1 MTETGMTETGMTE
14 TGMTEPQDLNQADL
28 RDRAVAAASGAAP
41 FDLVIENGQLLDVIT
56 GQLRQ
61 LDIGIIGPL
70 IASLHPSGSQRE
82 ARQRIDASGQIAV
95 PGLIDS
101 HMHIESS
108 MITTKSYAEAVLPA
122 GVTTIVW
129 DPHEYANVAGVEGID
144 YALASSHQVPLRIMM
159 LSPSCVPSA
168 PGFESSGAD
177 FTADI
182 IAKNLAR
189 PDIHGLAEVMSMQD
203 VIDRQPRMRGIVQ
216 AALES
221 GKLVCGHARGL
232 SGDMLNAYLAAG
244 IASDHEL
251 VSAQDLM
258 AKLQA
263 GLTVEMRGSHDHL
276 LPEFVA
282 ALNQLDELPPTLC
295 LCTDDVFADDLDAA
309 GGLDDVVRRLVRY
322 GMQPVWALRAAS
334 FNAARRLNRPDLG
347 LLAPGRRADIV
358 LCRDLTDFWAE
369 QVLAN
374 GQPVAENGR
383 LTVPATSPPV
393 PSSFQAT
400 MSVRT
405 FQPDDFRLPA
415 TGKSARIATIDK
427 PRFTQW
433 GEVVADIRD
442 GFVACPD
449 EYILMSIINRFQ
461 AGSDPKLAFL
471 GEWGRWRGAFG
482 TTLSHDCHNLTLFGD
497 SPENLAVAANHIAS
511 MGGGL
516 AVVEAGQVIA
526 DLPLPIAGLVSAA
539 ALPEVADKLRHIRSE
554 MDRIV
559 DWQPPY
565 LVFKACFGASLVC
578 NAGPHLSDFGIVDSH
593 QGKILENPLL
603 EILS

>member
-1 MTETGMTETGMTE
+1 MAENRL
-14 TGMTEPQDLNQADL
+14 TEPQDLNQADL
-28 RDRAVAAASGAAP
+28 RDRAVAAARGEAP

-61 LDIGIIGPL
+61 LDIGIVGPL
-70 IASLHPSGSQRE
+70 IASLHPPGNQPE
-82 ARQRIDASGQIAV
+82 ASKTIDAAGQIAV

-108 MITTKSYAEAVLPA
+108 MITAKSYAEAVLPA

-129 DPHEYANVAGVEGID
+129 DPHEYANVAGVEGMD
-144 YALASSHQVPLRIMM
+144 YALASSREVPLRIMM

-182 IAKNLAR
+182 IAENLAR
-189 PDIHGLAEVMSMQD
+189 PDIHGLAEVMSMRD
-203 VIDRQPRMRGIVQ
+203 VLERRPRMRGIVQ
-216 AALES
+216 AALDS

-232 SGDMLNAYLAAG
+232 SGDSLNAYLAAG

-251 VSAQDLM
+251 VSADDLM

-309 GGLDDVVRRLVRY
+309 GGLDDVIRRLTRY
-322 GMQPVWALRAAS
+322 GMKPIWAVRAAS

-347 LLAPGRRADIV
+347 LIAPGRRADIV
-358 LCRDLTDFWAE
+358 LCRDLAEFRAE
-369 QVLAN
+369 QVIAN
-374 GQPVAENGR
+374 GRPVAEKGQ
-383 LTVPATSPPV
+383 LTVPASAPPV
-393 PSSFQAT
+393 PAAFQAT
-400 MSVRT
+400 MSVRA

-415 TGKSARIATIDK
+415 TGISARIATIDK

-433 GEVVADIRD
+433 GEVVADIKD
-442 GFVACPD
+442 GFVACPED
-449 EYILMSIINRFQ
+449 YILMSIVNRFQ
-461 AGSDPKLAFL
+461 PDSDPKLAFL
-471 GEWGRWRGAFG
+471 GDWGRWRGAFG

-497 SPENLAVAANHIAS
+497 KAENLAVAANHIAS

-516 AVVEAGQVIA
+516 AVVEDGQVIA
-526 DLPLPIAGLVSAA
+526 DLALPIAGLVSPAPLA
-539 ALPEVADKLRHIRSE
+539 EVADKLRQIRSA
-554 MDRIV
+554 MDQIV

-593 QGKILENPLL
+593 QGKILESPLL
-603 EILS
+603 EMLS